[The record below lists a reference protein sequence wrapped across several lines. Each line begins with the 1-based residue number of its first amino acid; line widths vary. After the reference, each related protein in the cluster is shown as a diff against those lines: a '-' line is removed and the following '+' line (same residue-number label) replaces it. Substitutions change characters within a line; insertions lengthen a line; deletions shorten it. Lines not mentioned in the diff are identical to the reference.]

1 MDTGRYERVK
11 QLFEL
16 CRGLP
21 QAERDIQ
28 LFSEAAGDPEVNRE
42 VRTLLDAYDR
52 SQDFLEQPVLAHQ
65 AEILERAIRPSA
77 ELSKGTRFGHYEI
90 VALLGK
96 GGMGVVYRARDTR
109 LGRDVA
115 LKILPT
121 ALADD
126 PLWRARFQIEA
137 RALAA
142 LNHPNIAAIYDQE
155 DNALVMELV
164 LGPTLH
170 ERILSG
176 PIPLEEIQA
185 IARQIAEALEVA
197 HERGIV
203 HRDLKPGNIK
213 LTPDGAVKLLDFGLA
228 KATEAGSI
236 DGISG
241 PHRLLS
247 LAPME
252 SGVLLGTAG
261 YMSPEQVAG
270 KVVDKRTDIW
280 AFGVVLFEMLTRKRL
295 FEGES
300 VNHTLANVLS
310 AEIDLA
316 TLPPTTPPLFRA
328 LLRRCLERDVKKRL
342 RDIGEARIL
351 LDSSSIAGGSLIG
364 QAPLI
369 VEGYPISEKF
379 KPKPVS
385 FLFAWTVAAV
395 AVLALLLGALYLRRA
410 NASPPELRTDIV
422 TPPTDDQSSFS
433 LSPDGKLIA
442 FAASDEGTMRLWVRP
457 LDSTS
462 AQVLPGTEGARSP
475 FWSPDS
481 RSLGFFADF
490 KLKRIDLGGAQPA
503 VLATVPSNFAQGTWG
518 KGGVI
523 LFSWGVTPISRV
535 PAGGGEVSVAT
546 RLAKGQNNQFAPRFL
561 PDGRKFLYVV
571 NGTDTGIWLGSL
583 DGTPPRRITSIDVGS
598 DSAAEYLAPG
608 WLVRV
613 RQGVLEAQRF
623 DVNLGRLSGD
633 PVALDRSV
641 RVAAD
646 NLAGSFSVSA
656 AGTIAWRSGA
666 AARRQLIWFNRSGQN
681 LGPLGAVGDATLFSP
696 ELSRDG
702 KRVATMRGPVG
713 SSDIWLQEGTRI
725 RRLTFNPFDDRYPL
739 WSPDGKSVAFASN
752 RNGPYDLYR
761 KLANG
766 SGIDELL
773 LQSPDFKRPNAWSP
787 DGRFILYWVGSNKG
801 DLMVLPLNG
810 GLPFPFVSSPFN
822 EQQGV
827 FSPDGKWVA
836 YQSDESGSPEVYVR
850 PFPGPGGEAQV
861 SAGGGHSPRWRSD
874 GRELYYISPD
884 LKLMAA
890 KVRVQG
896 AAFTA
901 ATPASLFQTHIN
913 QATNRPQYD
922 VARDGRFLILTDLP
936 DTSTEPIHLLVN
948 WKLRSP

>member
-1 MDTGRYERVK
+1 M
-11 QLFEL
+11 
-16 CRGLP
+16 
-21 QAERDIQ
+21 
-28 LFSEAAGDPEVNRE
+28 
-42 VRTLLDAYDR
+42 
-52 SQDFLEQPVLAHQ
+52 
-65 AEILERAIRPSA
+65 
-77 ELSKGTRFGHYEI
+77 
-90 VALLGK
+90 
-96 GGMGVVYRARDTR
+96 
-109 LGRDVA
+109 
-115 LKILPT
+115 
-121 ALADD
+121 
-126 PLWRARFQIEA
+126 WRARFQAEA

-164 LGPTLH
+164 PGPTLH

-185 IARQIAEALEVA
+185 IAKQIAEALEVA
-197 HERGIV
+197 HDRGIV

-213 LTPDGAVKLLDFGLA
+213 LTPDGVVKLLDFGLA
-228 KATEAGSI
+228 KATEAGPG
-236 DGISG
+236 DGI
-241 PHRLLS
+241 PNVPPVLS
-247 LAPME
+247 PALTE
-252 SGVLLGTAG
+252 SGIILGTAG
-261 YMSPEQVAG
+261 YMSPEQIAG
-270 KVVDKRTDIW
+270 KVVDKRIDIW
-280 AFGVVLFEMLTRKRL
+280 AFGVVLFEMLSRKRL

-300 VNHTLANVLS
+300 VNHTLANVLTVD
-310 AEIDLA
+310 IDLG
-316 TLPPTTPPLFRA
+316 TLPASTPPPLRT

-351 LDSSSIAGGSLIG
+351 LESSPIVGGSLIG
-364 QAPLI
+364 EGLLVVEAAP
-369 VEGYPISEKF
+369 VSEKS
-379 KPKPVS
+379 KPKPAGS
-385 FLFAWTVAAV
+385 LFAWMVAASAILALMV
-395 AVLALLLGALYLRRA
+395 AVLYLRRA
-410 NASPPELRTDIV
+410 NASAPEFRADIA
-422 TPPTDDQSSFS
+422 TPATDDQSSFS
-433 LSPDGKLIA
+433 LSPDGRLIA
-442 FAASDEGTMRLWVRP
+442 FAASDEGTMRLWVRA

-490 KLKRIDLGGAQPA
+490 KLKRIDLDGAQPA
-503 VLATVPSNFAQGTWG
+503 VLATVSSNFAQGTWG
-518 KGGVI
+518 TGGVI

-535 PAGGGEVSVAT
+535 AASGGEVTIAT

-571 NGTDTGIWLGSL
+571 NGTDSGIWIGSL
-583 DGTPPRRITSIDVGS
+583 DGTEPRRITSIDVGS

-608 WLVRV
+608 WLIRV
-613 RQGVLEAQRF
+613 RQGVLEAQQF

-641 RVAAD
+641 RVLAD
-646 NLAGSFSVSA
+646 NLAGSFCVSA

-666 AARRQLIWFNRSGQN
+666 AARRQLMWFNRSGQN
-681 LGPLGAVGDATLFSP
+681 LGAFGAVGDATLFSP
-696 ELSRDG
+696 ELSPDG
-702 KRVATMRGPVG
+702 KRVATMRGPIG
-713 SSDIWLQEGTRI
+713 SSDIWLQEGMRI
-725 RRLTFNPFDDRYPL
+725 RRLTFNPADDRYPL
-739 WSPDGKSVAFASN
+739 WSPDGTSLAFASN

-761 KLANG
+761 KPANG
-766 SGIDELL
+766 SGTEDLL
-773 LQSPDFKRPNAWSP
+773 LQSPDFKRPNSWSP
-787 DGRFILYWVGSNKG
+787 DGRYILYWVANNKG
-801 DLMVLPLNG
+801 DLMVLPLSG
-810 GLPFPFVSSPFN
+810 GLPFPFLSTPFN

-836 YQSDESGSPEVYVR
+836 YQSDGSGSAEVYVR

-861 SAGGGHSPRWRSD
+861 SAGGGHSPRWRAD
-874 GRELYYISPD
+874 GKELYYISPD

-922 VARDGRFLILTDLP
+922 VSRDGRFLILTDFP
-936 DTSTEPIHLLVN
+936 ETSTEPIHLLVN